1 METSTAAPPA
11 GPRLRRTLTL
21 WDLVLYGIIV
31 IQPVAPMSVFGVL
44 SDAGHGHVVTTLLI
58 AMVAMLFTAFSYGR
72 MARAYPSAGSAFTYV
87 GQEINPA
94 LGYVTGWSMTMD
106 YMLNPM
112 ICIIWC
118 SQQAFVF
125 APHLP
130 YWLWAIFF
138 GGIFTFLNIQGIKT
152 SARVNTVLAA
162 GMGAV
167 VAIFFMVAAR
177 YIFGHPHDGASFFSR
192 PFYDPQ
198 LFNSKAVL
206 AATSIA
212 VLSYIGF
219 DGISTLSEEAENPRR
234 NILLA
239 TVLTC
244 FVIGILSALE
254 VYAAQL
260 VWPANQPFPNSDTA
274 FTYVAGRA
282 WKPMFAIL
290 GFTLLVANFGS
301 GMGAQIGAARL
312 LYGMGR
318 SKALPQSFFGVV
330 DPKRHVPRNNVI
342 FVGVIALAGALLVSF
357 GLFSYGLG
365 AEMLNFGALIAF
377 MGVNMAAFVRYHV
390 REGGH
395 NAIAPLVLT
404 AVVIGLVLLPGSN
417 WILLGCAALGLAII
431 AVWTPPLAGF
441 TICFFLWKNLSWKA
455 WIVGGIWMVVGIA
468 VGAWKTR
475 GFRGDLVNFELP
487 PEEQEI

>member
-1 METSTAAPPA
+1 M
-11 GPRLRRTLTL
+11 RR
-21 WDLVLYGIIV
+21 
-31 IQPVAPMSVFGVL
+31 
-44 SDAGHGHVVTTLLI
+44 
-58 AMVAMLFTAFSYGR
+58 
-72 MARAYPSAGSAFTYV
+72 
-87 GQEINPA
+87 
-94 LGYVTGWSMTMD
+94 
-106 YMLNPM
+106 
-112 ICIIWC
+112 
-118 SQQAFVF
+118 
-125 APHLP
+125 
-130 YWLWAIFF
+130 IFF
-138 GGIFTFLNIQGIKT
+138 GTMIAATLTASVAQADPVVIKAAWAAVPGQMFPILMQMKNVLVHYGKSYTVEAIRAPGSGPQTTALATGDISLAYFSPAAFALAIQNAHMNDLRVIGVATRDGYQDYFT
-152 SARVNTVLAA
+152 
-162 GMGAV
+162 
-167 VAIFFMVAAR
+167 
-177 YIFGHPHDGASFFSR
+177 R

-198 LFNSKAVL
+198 MWNIKSVL

-260 VWPANQPFPNSDTA
+260 IWPASEPFPNVDTA
-274 FTYVAGRA
+274 FTFVAQRA
-282 WKPMFAIL
+282 WAPLFAIV

-330 DPKRHVPRNNVI
+330 DPKRHVPRNNVV
-342 FVGVIALAGALLVSF
+342 FVGVIALAGALLVSV

-377 MGVNMAAFVRYHV
+377 MGVNLAAFVRYNV
-390 REGGH
+390 REAKKSPILPALLTLVII
-395 NAIAPLVLT
+395 AIGVW
-404 AVVIGLVLLPGSN
+404 PGSN
-417 WILLGCAALGLAII
+417 MTAYAVAGVCLLILALI
-431 AVWTPPLAGF
+431 APPLAGF

-455 WIVGGIWMVVGIA
+455 WIVGGIWMLVGIA
-468 VGAWKTR
+468 FGAWKTR
-475 GFRGDLVNFELP
+475 GFRGDLVNFDLP
-487 PEEQEI
+487 PEE